1 MRKDVKLGLAIGGV
15 LLAVVVVYVLVVSG
29 GDKQPNPV
37 VLTTPDQPSGGDKT
51 VEDKTA
57 PSANSDQSG
66 DPFKS
71 APAVAAAPT
80 TAPTASDQPKPDD
93 KWSAALNTGKL
104 PMMLTETPAPKTAAP
119 VASAINSN
127 QPTHST
133 DVDTSTAASLS
144 PTSQPSSDS
153 RTHVIQSG
161 ETFSSIAQAVYGSS
175 AYYPHLIRA
184 NPTIDARKL
193 RAGMTINIPP
203 LSEVKVDGTQTAAQ
217 LATSA
222 NIDEKTEYKVQSG
235 DTLSKIALKLFGK
248 RSMADKIYDLNKST
262 IGSDPGKLK
271 VGMVLKLPEAPTA
284 KT

>member
-51 VEDKTA
+51 TEDKTA

-248 RSMADKIYDLNKST
+248 RSMADKIYDLNK
-262 IGSDPGKLK
+262 
-271 VGMVLKLPEAPTA
+271 
-284 KT
+284 